1 LPDKAQAGTFPD
13 SVMDAGIVI
22 DGIDDR
28 REIDVKRKILFNK
41 GLRSPFKGNLFP
53 TLPYFD
59 NPIPDNSIPPSI
71 ISMIPSEYLS
81 ATESLIEGKLLIM
94 RQGYPGHNFL

>member
-28 REIDVKRKILFNK
+28 WQIDVKRKILFNK
-41 GLRSPFKGNLFP
+41 GLRSPFKGNL
-53 TLPYFD
+53 LPPLAYFD

-71 ISMIPSEYLS
+71 ISTIPSEYLS
-81 ATESLIEGKLLIM
+81 ASECLIEGELLVM
-94 RQGYPGHNFL
+94 K